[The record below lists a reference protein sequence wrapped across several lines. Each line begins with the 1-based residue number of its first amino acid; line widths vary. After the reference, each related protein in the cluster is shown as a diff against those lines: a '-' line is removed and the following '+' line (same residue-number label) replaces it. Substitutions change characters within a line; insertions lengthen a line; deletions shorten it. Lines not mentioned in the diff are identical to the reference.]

1 MLFRFVSRAPRPD
14 RVEPPFYPDHL
25 LPALQSTL
33 ASLADVDVRYE
44 IERDYLEGWPEP
56 DEVKARLMA
65 ALEARWQR
73 DREPI
78 VQRLTRLEEQIGA
91 LRPTQQAA

>member
-1 MLFRFVSRAPRPD
+1 MLFSFASQAPRQD
-14 RVEPPFYPDHL
+14 RTETSFYADHL

-33 ASLADVDVRYE
+33 AALADLDTRYE